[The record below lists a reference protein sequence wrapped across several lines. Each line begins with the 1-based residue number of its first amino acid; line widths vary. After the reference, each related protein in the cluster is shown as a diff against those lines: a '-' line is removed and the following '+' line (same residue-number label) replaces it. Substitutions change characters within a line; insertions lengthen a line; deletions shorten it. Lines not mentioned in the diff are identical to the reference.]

1 MKVQIEEEIS
11 DLKKEVHGIRSLL
24 MELLDPDFGMQLTD
38 NIVRRI
44 KKARK
49 DGRYLNDLDVLCELE
64 K

>member
-38 NIVRRI
+38 NIERRI